1 MPQWTDIGPADD
13 FPVGAQSCL
22 TADQTHL
29 VVFNVD
35 GDLHCIANV
44 CPHAGLPLGDG
55 ERRGLTITCPYHGY
69 TYNIKNGADIDDPE
83 YGEPVNVYPVRI
95 EDGRVQVALQ

>member
-1 MPQWTDIGPADD
+1 MPDWTDIGPADD
-13 FPVGAQSCL
+13 FPVDAQSCV
-22 TADQTHL
+22 TADQAHL
-29 VVFNVD
+29 VVFNVG

-83 YGEPVNVYPVRI
+83 YGEPVTVYPIRV